1 MFTEFITNLKNS
13 ISLTDVSCNF
23 LKKLSQNL
31 NLITEKSMSP
41 LLAKFLSH
49 VGPLLACRAKI
60 LLFLH
65 WSSLIRQFGS
75 SEVMWKSDGLD
86 PGQNINKGIRI
97 NFLPIENEYIFLSFC
112 PEVCQNKHLLDLSL
126 SKSHVLGEDPV
137 LDASL
142 PFWNVSKV
150 WSCSGLWD
158 LLQVDDL
165 HPSSLLR
172 TNCSEISRF
181 WFHLLNCTF
190 LQHFLYF
197 WIYF

>member
-65 WSSLIRQFGS
+65 
-75 SEVMWKSDGLD
+75 
-86 PGQNINKGIRI
+86 
-97 NFLPIENEYIFLSFC
+97 
-112 PEVCQNKHLLDLSL
+112 
-126 SKSHVLGEDPV
+126 
-137 LDASL
+137 
-142 PFWNVSKV
+142 
-150 WSCSGLWD
+150 
-158 LLQVDDL
+158 
-165 HPSSLLR
+165 
-172 TNCSEISRF
+172 
-181 WFHLLNCTF
+181 
-190 LQHFLYF
+190 
-197 WIYF
+197 